1 MVIFTYATYYN
12 WWRLYVVIFNETLD
26 KTSHFDLVC
35 AIWTWLEHERHSDLL
50 VFFRGLCEL
59 AGYTS

>member
-1 MVIFTYATYYN
+1 M
-12 WWRLYVVIFNETLD
+12 WWFFNEMLD

-50 VFFRGLCEL
+50 VFFLEVYASL
-59 AGYTS
+59 LVIHHNGYWSRHLR

>member
-1 MVIFTYATYYN
+1 
-12 WWRLYVVIFNETLD
+12 VVIFNETLD

-50 VFFRGLCEL
+50 VFLEVYASL
-59 AGYTS
+59 LVIHHNGYWSRHLR

>member
-1 MVIFTYATYYN
+1 MV
-12 WWRLYVVIFNETLD
+12 VFNEMLD

>member
-1 MVIFTYATYYN
+1 MVS
-12 WWRLYVVIFNETLD
+12 FNETLD

-35 AIWTWLEHERHSDLL
+35 AMDLVRARKTLRL
-50 VFFRGLCEL
+50 VSFFRGLCEL